1 LDKIN
6 PLKSSENLPS
16 ISYRTEKND
25 KRYQIVD
32 VNHCPI
38 LRQITFVQNKTINVL
53 FLFIH
58 EKKITEHN
66 GSFRPLGKQ
75 NPLKSSEN
83 LSSISY
89 GIEKNEKRSQNVDV
103 NHCALLRQITLV

>member
-1 LDKIN
+1 LGKIN

-16 ISYRTEKND
+16 ISYRLEKNE
-25 KRYQIVD
+25 KRFQIAD
-32 VNHCPI
+32 VNHCAI

-58 EKKITEHN
+58 EKKIKDHY

-75 NPLKSSEN
+75 K
-83 LSSISY
+83 I
-89 GIEKNEKRSQNVDV
+89 
-103 NHCALLRQITLV
+103 H